1 VERREELQPADVPA
15 FALPHSGVRAEGHS
29 PNPDHCEDS
38 ASVMT
43 DMDDIFV
50 AIRTYIEGNYDK
62 QIKLTTFS
70 AATGISQR
78 DAQNALSYFA
88 RSWGR
93 MLLDERMKRAKE
105 LLSYSGESI
114 EVIGSR
120 VGYDDT
126 SQFIRTFKADEGKE
140 PEEYRQWIQKQQ
152 QQAAS
157 PLDGSPS
164 S

>member
-1 VERREELQPADVPA
+1 V
-15 FALPHSGVRAEGHS
+15 AE
-29 PNPDHCEDS
+29 
-38 ASVMT
+38 A
-43 DMDDIFV
+43 DDIFV
-50 AIRTYIEGNYDK
+50 AIRTYIEVNYGR
-62 QIKLTTFS
+62 QIRLVDFC
-70 AATGISQR
+70 TGTGVSQR
-78 DAQNALSYFA
+78 DAQNALSYMA
-88 RSWGR
+88 KSWGR

>member
-1 VERREELQPADVPA
+1 MEHREEFTEADIYA
-15 FALPHSGVRAEGHS
+15 LALP
-29 PNPDHCEDS
+29 D
-38 ASVMT
+38 ASVREAEHSSNPSHREVATSAMT

-62 QIKLTTFS
+62 QIKLATFS

-88 RSWGR
+88 KSWGR
-93 MLLDERMKRAKE
+93 MLLDERLKRAKE

-114 EVIGSR
+114 ETIGSR
-120 VGYDDT
+120 VGYGDT
-126 SQFIRTFKADEGKE
+126 SQFIRTFKIEEGKE
-140 PEEYRQWIQKQQ
+140 PEEYRQWMQNQRQQ
-152 QQAAS
+152 ETS
-157 PLDGSPS
+157 PPSESPS

>member
-29 PNPDHCEDS
+29 PNPDHREDS

-114 EVIGSR
+114 ETISSR

-126 SQFIRTFKADEGKE
+126 SQFIRTFKIETGKE
-140 PEEYRQWIQKQQ
+140 PEEFRQWTQSQ
-152 QQAAS
+152 S
-157 PLDGSPS
+157 TTSVPNGSPS